1 MVERA
6 KSVQVSPA
14 SDVPSVVPPVRV
26 ATFNICS
33 GRDPATGAVEPARLQ
48 AAIREIDAD
57 VLALQEVDR
66 GQPRSALRDQ
76 ARDAAV
82 AMGCAPGN
90 WRFSAALH
98 GTPGERWEAAGDT
111 RDDNGGPAYGIALLS
126 LLPVLE
132 WSEIR
137 LPAPPVH
144 LRTPVIHAGSR
155 RRTKLLMLED
165 EPRVA
170 LVAVIKT
177 GNGPLTVVSTHLSFI
192 AGWNVRQLRQ
202 LNHQLRDLPR
212 PLVLAGDLNLPGRLP
227 ALITGMQPRVR
238 ARTFPVRAPR
248 VQLDHVLTDG
258 IAAHEAGRAVQL
270 DLSDHRALV
279 VELPAWPAVG
289 YARRSPASAEGTSDS
304 TSPSSSRL
312 SRSGRTSPP
321 SPSRT

>member
-6 KSVQVSPA
+6 DMTPA
-14 SDVPSVVPPVRV
+14 MDASTVRV
-26 ATFNICS
+26 ATFNMCS
-33 GRDPATGAVEPARLQ
+33 GRDPATGAVKPAQLQ

-66 GQPRSALRDQ
+66 DQPRSAFHDQ
-76 ARDAAV
+76 ASDAAA

-90 WRFSAALH
+90 WRFAAALH
-98 GTPGERWEAAGDT
+98 GTPGERWEAAGGT
-111 RDDNGGPAYGIALLS
+111 RADDGGPAYGIALLS
-126 LLPVLE
+126 RLPVLE

-144 LRTPVIHAGSR
+144 LRTPVLHPGSR
-155 RRTKLLMLED
+155 RRTQLLMLED

-177 GNGPLTVVSTHLSFI
+177 SSGPLTVVCTHLSFI

-202 LNHQLRDLPR
+202 LNHQLRDRPR

-238 ARTFPVRAPR
+238 ARTFPGPAPR
-248 VQLDHVLTDG
+248 AQLDHVLTDG
-258 IAAHEAGRAVQL
+258 IAAHEAGRAVRL

-279 VELPAWPAVG
+279 VELPAWPAAG
-289 YARRSPASAEGTSDS
+289 YAPATPLESADGTSDS
-304 TSPSSSRL
+304 TSTSSSRL
-312 SRSGRTSPP
+312 SSSGRTSPR

>member
-1 MVERA
+1 VVERA

-14 SDVPSVVPPVRV
+14 TDMPSVVPPVRV

-48 AAIREIDAD
+48 SAIREIDAD

-90 WRFSAALH
+90 WRFAATLH
-98 GTPGERWEAAGDT
+98 GTPGARWEAAGNT
-111 RDDNGGPAYGIALLS
+111 HDDNGGPAYGIALLS
-126 LLPVLE
+126 RLPVLE

-238 ARTFPVRAPR
+238 ARTFPVAAPR
-248 VQLDHVLTDG
+248 AQLDHVLTDG
-258 IAAHEAGRAVQL
+258 IAAHEGGRAVQL

-289 YARRSPASAEGTSDS
+289 YARTSSASAEGTSAS

-312 SRSGRTSPP
+312 SSSGRTSPP